1 MLKATEASVQTFN
14 SAQFGPLRT
23 HIKGDG
29 VILFALN
36 DVARALEIT
45 NSRNLVQ
52 RLVKRGVHSID
63 TPTSNQHGAEVIQPM
78 TYIDEPNLY
87 RCIFQSRKKEAEK
100 FQDWVFE
107 EVLPAIRQNGGY
119 VATQSDDTPEMIMAR
134 ALQVA
139 QATIDNHRQRLQ
151 IAQSTIEAQEAEI
164 QALAP
169 KASYT
174 DEVLQSTSTYTL
186 TQIAHDL
193 GLRSVYVLTERLRA
207 LGYLYKQSGQWQPTA
222 KVADKGYFATRTAK
236 YIKSDGSIGSS
247 ISSVLTESGR
257 RWLHELY
264 GKLSCPTTA
273 LDTNTAI

>member
-1 MLKATEASVQTFN
+1 MGRDVTTSLIVAQVFGKEHRKVCRDIENLSCSDEFRAANFGHTPYTHPQNGQEYHYYEMTKDGFSFLVMGYTGKKAGEFKEMFINEFNRREMMLNSEEYILARSQEILQKRLLATEQ
-14 SAQFGPLRT
+14 
-23 HIKGDG
+23 K
-29 VILFALN
+29 
-36 DVARALEIT
+36 
-45 NSRNLVQ
+45 
-52 RLVKRGVHSID
+52 
-63 TPTSNQHGAEVIQPM
+63 
-78 TYIDEPNLY
+78 
-87 RCIFQSRKKEAEK
+87 
-100 FQDWVFE
+100 
-107 EVLPAIRQNGGY
+107 
-119 VATQSDDTPEMIMAR
+119 
-134 ALQVA
+134 
-139 QATIDNHRQRLQ
+139 LQ

-186 TQIAHDL
+186 TQVAHDL

>member
-14 SAQFGPLRT
+14 SAQFGTLRT
-23 HIKGDG
+23 QTMNGQILFCLADVAKALGLEQISRLKERLKGDG
-29 VILFALN
+29 VTTSKVI
-36 DVARALEIT
+36 D
-45 NSRNLVQ
+45 NLG
-52 RLVKRGVHSID
+52 R
-63 TPTSNQHGAEVIQPM
+63 IQEAIF
-78 TYIDEPNLY
+78 IDEPNLY

-107 EVLPAIRQNGGY
+107 EVLPTIRQNGGY

-164 QALAP
+164 KTLAP
-169 KASYT
+169 KATYT